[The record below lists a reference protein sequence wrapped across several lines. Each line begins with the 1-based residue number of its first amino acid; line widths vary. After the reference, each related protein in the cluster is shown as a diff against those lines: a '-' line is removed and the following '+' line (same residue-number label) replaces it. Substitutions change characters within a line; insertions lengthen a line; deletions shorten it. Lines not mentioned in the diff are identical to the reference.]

1 MSKKK
6 NRKII
11 PYRKPHNIN
20 VGMIIFGIIFL
31 YMLFNIFAYFRKD
44 HVQFYEVMEGGI
56 VNNKQY
62 TGLILR
68 EEQVRNAQHNGY
80 INYYLREG
88 KRASVGT
95 RIYSLDETGRLDS
108 LLKENGVED
117 AALPEENLADIKKQ
131 LSSYVL
137 SRSDEDF
144 GSIYDTRYSL
154 EAAVME
160 YSSFSALDQLD
171 KISQDSSLVFE
182 QVRADISGVVSYGID
197 SYESLQPS
205 DVEADSFN
213 KANYVKNIHKSGDLI
228 ESGTPAYKIASSENW
243 SIVFP
248 LSSEDAAL
256 YADKTSLTIDFRD
269 YDLTTTA
276 AYSTFT
282 GKDGAVYGKLDMN
295 RYMAQFIMDRFIEF
309 EIQQPQAKGLKIPVT
324 AVTEKN
330 FYMVPKSY
338 AAQGGDST
346 DIGFNKEVYSA
357 DGTSVLFVPL
367 NEDFEDDEFY
377 YIAVDEN
384 GDFKSGDYIVRPD
397 SSDRYQI
404 GRTSSLKGVF
414 NINKGYTVFTQV
426 EILDSSNEYY
436 TVKNNVTYGLSV
448 YDHIVLDASS
458 VGEGQLLYQ

>member
-56 VNNKQY
+56 VNNKQC

-95 RIYSLDETGRLDS
+95 RIYSLDETGRLNS

-197 SYESLQPS
+197 SYESLQTS

-282 GKDGAVYGKLDMN
+282 GKDGAAYGKLDMN

-426 EILDSSNEYY
+426 EILDSSSEYY

>member
-1 MSKKK
+1 MAKKK
-6 NRKII
+6 KSKII
-11 PYRKPHNIN
+11 RYRHPLNIN

-56 VNNKQY
+56 VNNKQC

-95 RIYSLDETGRLDS
+95 RIYSLDETGRLNS

-197 SYESLQPS
+197 SYESLQTS

-256 YADKTSLTIDFRD
+256 YSDKTSLTIDFRD

-426 EILDSSNEYY
+426 EILDSSSEYY

>member
-1 MSKKK
+1 MAKKK
-6 NRKII
+6 NKKVVR
-11 PYRKPHNIN
+11 YRRPLNIN

-95 RIYSLDETGRLDS
+95 RIYSLDETGRLNS

-197 SYESLQPS
+197 SYESLQTS

-256 YADKTSLTIDFRD
+256 YSDKTSLTIDFRD

-426 EILDSSNEYY
+426 EILDSSSEYY